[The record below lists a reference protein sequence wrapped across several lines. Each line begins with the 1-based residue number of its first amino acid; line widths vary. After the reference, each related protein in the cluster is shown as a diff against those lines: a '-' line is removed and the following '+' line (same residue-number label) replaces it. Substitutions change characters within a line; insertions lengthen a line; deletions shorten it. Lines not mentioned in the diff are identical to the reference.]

1 MKKISRFSLA
11 SALIATGLLA
21 GAPAFAADTANISVS
36 ATVTGACKFNSG
48 GSLSFTLDPTSGAD
62 AAPTAKTDPK
72 FWCTNGASYTVSD
85 NSGLHA
91 SSGVRRMRHASDT
104 TKFIPYALSYTTTGT
119 GSGKNTEITLAL
131 TSSIANADFVDAPAG
146 SYTDTVQLSITP

>member
-1 MKKISRFSLA
+1 MKISRFSA
-11 SALIATGLLA
+11 ATALVAAALL
-21 GAPAFAADTANISVS
+21 GSSSAFAADTANISVS

-72 FWCTNGASYTVSD
+72 FWCTNGATYTVTD
-85 NSGLHA
+85 NSGLYA
-91 SSGVRRMRHASDT
+91 SGGARRMRHASDT
-104 TKFIPYALSYTTTGT
+104 TKFIPYALTYTASGT
-119 GSGKNTEITLAL
+119 GSGKNTELTLAL